1 MFSLVIKNSAY
12 VCIDI
17 VSDGLEL
24 VNVIARKFVSL
35 ENAHRQPYLSS
46 DKNIFSVQ
54 NLSAEIFLI
63 RPSKVFS
70 KMMALPLNPTPPISF
85 ENDQLRWYLVPLL
98 HTCENAS

>member
-54 NLSAEIFLI
+54 NLSAETFLI
-63 RPSKVFS
+63 LPSQVWKFPMEIQMLS
-70 KMMALPLNPTPPISF
+70 
-85 ENDQLRWYLVPLL
+85 
-98 HTCENAS
+98 